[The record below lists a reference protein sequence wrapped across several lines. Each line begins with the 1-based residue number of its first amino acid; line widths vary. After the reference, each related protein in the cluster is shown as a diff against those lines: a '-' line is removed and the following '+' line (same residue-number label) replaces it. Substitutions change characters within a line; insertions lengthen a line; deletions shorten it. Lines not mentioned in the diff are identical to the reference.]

1 MNLETKFSLVFES
14 LCPFIFFSYANR
26 DKKKKKKRASSILLE
41 QNENAHLNQADI
53 LGEKRKTKPQNPN
66 QNTKL

>member
-1 MNLETKFSLVFES
+1 MQTE
-14 LCPFIFFSYANR
+14 I
-26 DKKKKKKRASSILLE
+26 KKKKKSASSILLE